1 MMLKH
6 ELDYR
11 RFFPRACASLCCL
24 ALWVVLISSV
34 CAQPVVLYL
43 RGGDR
48 ITGTITS
55 ENTNRVVVSTTWA
68 GQVTVPVAE
77 ILKREPLPATP
88 GRAGEAKPAAT
99 TPPPGALANS
109 APRPGTA
116 LVSGPLPPTRP
127 KPPTRLSGEA
137 QVGVDLVFSEKQRQL
152 YSGRFKVGYV
162 YDLFRNLFDYSFA
175 YGRTDGLVSDNRMFG
190 SSKTDFDLGKRIYV
204 YNLGGAGYD
213 EVRKI
218 DLRYEVG
225 PGVGYHLVKQ
235 TNLVLNA
242 ELGVNYQAQYLSD
255 HTQTELFFYLI
266 AENSSWALNGR
277 VTVDE
282 KFEYFPRIEDWLKY
296 RFRFESNLRY
306 ALLGNLAFV
315 VTVLDQYDTQP
326 ATKVSNNDLQLRSS
340 VTVKF

>member
-1 MMLKH
+1 MESRSL
-6 ELDYR
+6 
-11 RFFPRACASLCCL
+11 FPRAAAPLLCL
-24 ALWVVLISSV
+24 AIWMLLIGSV
-34 CAQPVVLYL
+34 FAQPVVLYL

-55 ENTNRVVVSTTWA
+55 ENTNRVVLLTKWA
-68 GQVTVPVAE
+68 GEVVVPVAE
-77 ILKREPLPATP
+77 ILKRETLPATP
-88 GRAGEAKPAAT
+88 QVKAVEGKPAT
-99 TPPPGALANS
+99 TSPPAGLGNS

-116 LVSGPLPPTRP
+116 LVSGPLPPTKP
-127 KPPTRLSGEA
+127 KPKSLSGEA

-152 YSGRFKVGYV
+152 YSGRFKVAYV

-175 YGRTDGLVSDNRMFG
+175 YGKTDGLVSDNRMFG

-218 DLRYEVG
+218 DLRYELG
-225 PGVGYHLVKQ
+225 PGVGYHLIKR
-235 TNLVLNA
+235 TNLVLNT
-242 ELGVNYQAQYLSD
+242 ELGVNYQAQYQSD
-255 HTQTELFFYLI
+255 NTQTELFLYRV
-266 AENSSWALNGR
+266 AENSSWAVNGR

-282 KFEYFPRIEDWLKY
+282 KFEFFPRIEDWLKY